1 LSVNIAVAGKGG
13 SGKTSIA
20 SLVIRYLLKNN
31 LGTILAVDAD
41 PNSNLAENLGLEVRQ
56 TIGRILNDFQ
66 GEKLNIPAG
75 MTKEAYLEY
84 QLNIAITESQGLD
97 LITMGRGEGPECYCY
112 PNVVIRKLIDD
123 WSKNYAYVVMDNE
136 AGMEHL
142 SRRTTQ
148 NIDELLLVSDH
159 SVKGIRAVAR
169 IRELVAELKLI
180 VKEESIIINQ
190 VPDGI
195 DPLLSQEMDRLE
207 IEPTITMPV
216 DEELQRYDLEQ
227 KPLFDL
233 PDTSKAVKAVND
245 LMDKLLQPEKV
256 QMKGGKDDSRTY

>member
-13 SGKTSIA
+13 SGKTSVA
-20 SLVIRYLLKNN
+20 SLVIRYLIKNDQ
-31 LGTILAVDAD
+31 GAILAVDAD
-41 PNSNLAENLGLEVRQ
+41 PNSNLAESLGLEVRQ

-66 GEKLNIPAG
+66 GEKLNIPPG
-75 MTKEAYLEY
+75 MTKETYLEY
-84 QLNIAITESQGLD
+84 QLNLAITESKALD
-97 LITMGRGEGPECYCY
+97 LITMGRGEGPECYCF

-159 SVKGIRAVAR
+159 SVKGLRAIAR
-169 IRELVAELKLI
+169 IRELASELKLAI
-180 VKEESIIINQ
+180 KRESVIINL
-190 VPDGI
+190 VPGDI
-195 DPLLSQEMDRLE
+195 DPLLSQKMDRLG
-207 IEPTITMPV
+207 ITPAATISA
-216 DEELQRYDLEQ
+216 DEELYRCDLEQ

-233 PDTSKAVKAVND
+233 PDTSRAVMTVND
-245 LMDKLLQPEKV
+245 LMDRLLQPEKA
-256 QMKGGKDDSRTY
+256 QMKRG

>member
-1 LSVNIAVAGKGG
+1 LTVNIAVAGKGG
-13 SGKTSIA
+13 TGKTSIA
-20 SLVIRYLLKNN
+20 SLVIRYILKNN
-31 LGTILAVDAD
+31 LGTVLAVDAD

-84 QLNIAITESQGLD
+84 QLNGAITESKGID

-123 WSKNYAYVVMDNE
+123 WSKNYGFVVMDNE

-148 NIDELLLVSDH
+148 NINEMLLVSDH
-159 SVKGIRAVAR
+159 SIKGLRAIAR
-169 IRELVAELKLI
+169 MRDLIKELKLVI
-180 VKEESIIINQ
+180 ARESIIINM
-190 VPDGI
+190 VPGKV
-195 DPLLSQEMDRLE
+195 DPLVEKEMERLG
-207 IEPTITMPV
+207 ITPAALIPA
-216 DEELQRYDLEQ
+216 DEEIMQYDLEQ
-227 KPLFDL
+227 KPLFQL
-233 PDTSKAVKAVND
+233 PDNSKAVTAVNE
-245 LMDKLLQPEKV
+245 LMSRLLSKISV
-256 QMKGGKDDSRTY
+256 LK